1 MSYCIT
7 TIDGNLTANP
17 KEVTIGDST
26 KAVEISIA
34 VNYNVRGEKQ
44 TSFYRVLFFA
54 GDDATYLLNTAKV
67 GSRITVVTN
76 TRTVKKDTTVY
87 TNYTGI
93 SILQL
98 FPPHNDGVG
107 KPDNVAD
114 LSGAVLTDASPKSKV
129 ATPVETVDDD
139 LPF

>member
-17 KEVTIGDST
+17 KKVTIGGT
-26 KAVEISIA
+26 EAVEISIA
-34 VNYNVRGEKQ
+34 VNYNVKGEKQ

-54 GDDATYLLNTAKV
+54 GDEATYLEEKAKT
-67 GSRITVVTN
+67 GSRITVIAN
-76 TRTVKKDTTVY
+76 TRTVKKDTTTY

-93 SILQL
+93 NVLQL
-98 FPPHNDGVG
+98 FTPQKEDTPTSNEPATTSIPPKED
-107 KPDNVAD
+107 KPATKVDAD
-114 LSGAVLTDASPKSKV
+114 V
-129 ATPVETVDDD
+129 VEDD